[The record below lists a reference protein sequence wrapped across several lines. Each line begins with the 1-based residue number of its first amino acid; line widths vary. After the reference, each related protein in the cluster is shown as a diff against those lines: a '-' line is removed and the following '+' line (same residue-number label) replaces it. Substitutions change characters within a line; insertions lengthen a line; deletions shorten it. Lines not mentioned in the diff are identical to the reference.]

1 MKDFKLKKNFKVSVL
16 IANYNNQNFINKCIK
31 SLKSQSY
38 KNLEIIFHDDC
49 SKDKSLIIASRYK
62 NIKIIKNKIR
72 GKYGSIN
79 QMRAYERAFKI
90 SKGEI
95 IFFLDS
101 DDYFTKR
108 KIEKIVK
115 LFKSNHKLNA
125 VYDLPIHKYGNNYL
139 IKKNKKKF
147 LNNYWPYIP
156 PQSCIS
162 IRRNY
167 FKKIMK
173 KINFKKFPDIWMDF
187 RIAIYLIY
195 IAKNYFILEDNL
207 TYYRQSTLMVS
218 SKFKFL
224 SFSWWKR
231 RMQAHNYI
239 QFFFSKSRINYKKNL
254 DFYLTYII
262 NRFL

>member
-1 MKDFKLKKNFKVSVL
+1 MKKNLKASVL
-16 IANYNNQNFINKCIK
+16 IANYNNQKFIDECIK
-31 SLKSQSY
+31 SLKKQSY

-49 SKDKSLIIASRYK
+49 SSDDSIKKALKYK
-62 NIKIIKNKIR
+62 NIKIIKNIKR
-72 GKYGSIN
+72 GKYGSYN
-79 QMRAYERAFKI
+79 QIKAYERAFKK
-90 SKGEI
+90 STGEI
-95 IFFLDS
+95 IFLLDS
-101 DDYFTKR
+101 DDYF
-108 KIEKIVK
+108 
-115 LFKSNHKLNA
+115 FKSKVNQVINFFNSKRNIK
-125 VYDLPIHKYGNNYL
+125 VIYDLPIYKFEKKYTF
-139 IKKNKKKF
+139 KKNKKKLIKNF
-147 LNNYWPYIP
+147 WPYIP

-162 IRRNY
+162 FRREE
-167 FKKIMK
+167 FLKILNT
-173 KINFKKFPDIWMDF
+173 INFKKFPDIWMDF